1 MRAETTEQI
10 KAICLRLLARREHSQ
25 KELEEKLKLR
35 GFGVS
40 DSREI
45 IAEMTQQGWQSN
57 SRFAESYIR
66 QRISKGYGP
75 VRIEYELQQKGIA
88 DVDLV
93 PVLEEMG
100 CTWQQLIQ
108 QVYEGKFS
116 DENHLSFKEWTKRSR
131 FLQQRGFSV
140 DLIKSLQKNLNIKLT
155 F

>member
-1 MRAETTEQI
+1 MHAETTEQI

-25 KELEEKLKLR
+25 KELEDKLKLR
-35 GFGVS
+35 GFDVS

-66 QRISKGYGP
+66 QRIGKGYGP
-75 VRIEYELQQKGIA
+75 VRIAYELQQKGIV
-88 DVDLV
+88 DVDLD

-100 CTWQQLIQ
+100 CTWQQVIQ

-116 DENHLSFKEWTKRSR
+116 EDNNLNFKEWTKRSR
-131 FLQQRGFSV
+131 FLQQRGFPV